1 MIDFSEH
8 REAVYYGMQATLQ
21 KAGLDLAAIFAPA
34 FAVFDKSAD
43 DLIGLVAD
51 AGFAVFARR

>member
-1 MIDFSEH
+1 MIDFSER
-8 REAVYYGMQATLQ
+8 REAVYYEMQATLQ
-21 KAGLDLAAIFAPA
+21 KAGLGLATIFAPA

-43 DLIGLVAD
+43 DLIGPVAD